1 MHLGFKCLP
10 LALHTGVAFQ
20 LHLCLPPLESI
31 FLVAGNEIGEKQG
44 IGPLGAVFG
53 QDAYEEQID
62 DFGLVELDA
71 TTRGGTVARGGI
83 SATPVRATAS

>member
-1 MHLGFKCLP
+1 MSLSFRLHSVLSSVSGYHFLIAVAALVHLGFKCLP

-53 QDAYEEQID
+53 QDAYEE
-62 DFGLVELDA
+62 
-71 TTRGGTVARGGI
+71 
-83 SATPVRATAS
+83 